1 MNLNVWNRKLHRW
14 GGIAIALPVLIVIA
28 TGVLLQLKKNW
39 TWVQPPERRGSS
51 TAPTASFEEILA
63 ALRTV
68 PEAEVTTWADVN
80 RLDVRPSRGMIKVR
94 AMNEWEVQLD
104 ATSAAVLQVA
114 FRRSDII
121 ESIHDGSFFHD
132 RAKLWIFLPSGLIL
146 LGLWITGIYLFF
158 LPVLARA
165 RKRRKAA
172 AGEADRRQGERR
184 ALDRRSAGAA

>member
-1 MNLNVWNRKLHRW
+1 
-14 GGIAIALPVLIVIA
+14 VLIVIA

-172 AGEADRRQGERR
+172 AGEADRRHGERR